1 MNNASTFDRLVLC
14 GLALFI
20 VTTFLASCL
29 ASAATTVVARTV
41 KTTTNAASAVARFTM
56 AGVRVASDTAARSVR
71 GNQEE
76 GVS

>member
-20 VTTFLASCL
+20 VTTFLASCM
-29 ASAATTVVARTV
+29 ASVATTVVSRTV
-41 KTTTNAASAVARFTM
+41 KTTTKAAGAVARVTM
-56 AGVRVASDTAARSVR
+56 VGARAASDTIARSVR